1 MGYSKFCYALLNLKK
16 VMIFACFNVTIYI
29 EFELLDY
36 LLVYLVNYY
45 FYFFLKFLGKF
56 KFLLLVYAKLFF

>member
-16 VMIFACFNVTIYI
+16 VKIFACFNVTIYI

-45 FYFFLKFLGKF
+45 FYFIFKFLGKF

>member
-45 FYFFLKFLGKF
+45 FYFF
-56 KFLLLVYAKLFF
+56 